1 MLSKAILKLN
11 EQQADDPEIL
21 IRGYGKVRLSQ
32 AKQRVNDVLQQ
43 ALKSSS
49 MQLHK
54 SLTNQLFNGTLE
66 AFVAA
71 INDAERGEE
80 DMQ

>member
-32 AKQRVNDVLQQ
+32 AKQRVNDMLQQ

-49 MQLHK
+49 MQVYK